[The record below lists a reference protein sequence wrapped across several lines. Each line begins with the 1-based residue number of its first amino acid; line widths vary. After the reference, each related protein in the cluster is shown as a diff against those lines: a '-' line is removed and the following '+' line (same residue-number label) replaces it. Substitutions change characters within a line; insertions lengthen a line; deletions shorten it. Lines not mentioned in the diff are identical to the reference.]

1 MKKLLLSFL
10 LMMGLPAMAAD
21 YSYLTF
27 ETTEGAKAS
36 VSVEGLSMTFSGN
49 TLRVGDLTFEV
60 SNLSRMY
67 FSDSDV
73 STGVEK
79 ISLEDAADDAE
90 VYDLNGHRL
99 KKEQMGK
106 GVYLV
111 KDKSRTYKIV
121 IR

>member
-79 ISLEDAADDAE
+79 ISLEDVADDAE

>member
-1 MKKLLLSFL
+1 
-10 LMMGLPAMAAD
+10 MMGLPAMAAD

-27 ETTEGAKAS
+27 ETTDGAKAS

-67 FSDSDV
+67 FSDCDV

-90 VYDLNGHRL
+90 VDDLNGHRL